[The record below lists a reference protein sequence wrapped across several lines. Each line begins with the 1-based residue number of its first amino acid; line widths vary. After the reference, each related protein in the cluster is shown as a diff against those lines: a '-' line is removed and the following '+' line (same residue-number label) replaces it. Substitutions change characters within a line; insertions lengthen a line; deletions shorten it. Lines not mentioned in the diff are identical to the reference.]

1 MAQSMFLFSVLTGAV
16 LVALVVFLSAR
27 GWRQYTPTG
36 LGFRERERSSLSAAA
51 ENPTVWVVAFL
62 AAILV
67 FGGTTVAFVSGGT
80 AGGISD
86 SMVQTAG
93 IVLAVA
99 TVVVTVGYLFF
110 GTFIA
115 ARGRGLG
122 NAAAAALGSWAL
134 GLLFVV
140 VLVVKLMGLI

>member
-1 MAQSMFLFSVLTGAV
+1 MAQSMFLLSVLTGAV
-16 LVALVVFLSAR
+16 LVALVVFLNAR
-27 GWRQYTPTG
+27 GWRQYTPAG
-36 LGFRERERSSLSAAA
+36 LGFRERERSSLSAAT

-67 FGGTTVAFVSGGT
+67 FGGATVAFVSGGT
-80 AGGISD
+80 SGISD

-93 IVLAVA
+93 IVLAVGTA
-99 TVVVTVGYLFF
+99 VVAVGYLFF

-122 NAAAAALGSWAL
+122 NAAAVALGSWAL

-140 VLVVKLMGLI
+140 VVVVKLMGLI